1 MPRRTFAPSRCA
13 LAAAVLA
20 PAALSA
26 QLGSYNPPPGPQATI
41 AIRGA
46 RIVTV
51 SGPELASGT
60 VVVSGGKIT
69 AVGADAAVPAGATVI
84 DGAGLTVYPGMMDA
98 GTSLGLS
105 EIGQGAAA
113 TVDVSEVGTFNPNAQ
128 AFYGVNPQSA
138 HIGVTRVVGVTHV
151 LTRPSG
157 GVVSGQAA
165 LLNLAGSTVPEMN
178 VVPRAAMVIELPR
191 SGFGGGRFG
200 GGFAFAAAANPQEVS
215 RTRTRQLDS
224 LRALLRD
231 AEAYARVQ
239 EAYAKDR
246 SLPRPRQ
253 DVVLASLVPTARRQM
268 PVLFIADRAADI
280 REAVA
285 FAEEM
290 KLQPIIVGGRDAWQV
305 AAFLKQKDVPVL
317 LSAVMDLPSREDD
330 PYDVNFSAPAKL
342 AAAGVRFAVTSGDQ
356 GAETRNLP
364 YTAGMAAAF
373 GLSKADALK
382 SVTLW
387 PAQILGVGDRLG
399 SIEVGKMANLVVTDG
414 DLLEAKTQTKHLIID
429 GRVVPLESKH
439 TDLNERFKDRP

>member
-1 MPRRTFAPSRCA
+1 
-13 LAAAVLA
+13 
-20 PAALSA
+20 
-26 QLGSYNPPPGPQATI
+26 
-41 AIRGA
+41 
-46 RIVTV
+46 
-51 SGPELASGT
+51 
-60 VVVSGGKIT
+60 VVSGGKIT